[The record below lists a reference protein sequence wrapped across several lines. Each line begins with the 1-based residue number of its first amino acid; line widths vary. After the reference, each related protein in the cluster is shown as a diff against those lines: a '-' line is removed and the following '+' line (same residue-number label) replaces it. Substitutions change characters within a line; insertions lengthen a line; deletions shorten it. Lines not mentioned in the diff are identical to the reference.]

1 MWRNSRKLSVLV
13 GMILLG
19 CQSVANDEDGAAIGV
34 RHDRD
39 ALVTLYHATGGPGW
53 ARRENWLSDEP
64 LGTWHGVETNDAGR
78 VVHLELAENKLVG
91 PIPREL
97 AGLTEIVHLSLRGNQ
112 LTGSIPPELGTLAQL
127 NHLDLYIN
135 NLNGRIPP
143 ELAELPNLTQLL
155 LGFNRFTGPIPREIG
170 SMPRLE
176 RVWLNHNQLAGPV
189 PPELGNFGV
198 QLEWLDVQR
207 NEGLAGPLPM
217 ELLQLTN
224 LHRFEWSST
233 GLCSPTDDALQVW
246 LSQTPNRYGRGEV
259 CSPGIWV
266 WPTTFRLDAPK
277 DTVQLGLSLI
287 GPDGMR
293 VKNPSVDWSSSDAS
307 VATVDGSGLV
317 TAVASGYASITATV
331 DGAARSVS
339 IAVGP

>member
-1 MWRNSRKLSVLV
+1 MRRNPWKPSVLV

-19 CQSVANDEDGAAIGV
+19 CQSIANDEDGAAIGV

-78 VVHLELAENKLVG
+78 VVHLELAENRLVG

-155 LGFNRFTGPIPREIG
+155 LGFNRFTGPIPRKSAPCPGWRGYG
-170 SMPRLE
+170 STTTSWRVRYRLNSAISGCNSSGSTFSE
-176 RVWLNHNQLAGPV
+176 TKVL
-189 PPELGNFGV
+189 LGHFQWN
-198 QLEWLDVQR
+198 
-207 NEGLAGPLPM
+207 
-217 ELLQLTN
+217 
-224 LHRFEWSST
+224 S
-233 GLCSPTDDALQVW
+233 CS
-246 LSQTPNRYGRGEV
+246 
-259 CSPGIWV
+259 
-266 WPTTFRLDAPK
+266 
-277 DTVQLGLSLI
+277 
-287 GPDGMR
+287 
-293 VKNPSVDWSSSDAS
+293 
-307 VATVDGSGLV
+307 
-317 TAVASGYASITATV
+317 
-331 DGAARSVS
+331 
-339 IAVGP
+339 